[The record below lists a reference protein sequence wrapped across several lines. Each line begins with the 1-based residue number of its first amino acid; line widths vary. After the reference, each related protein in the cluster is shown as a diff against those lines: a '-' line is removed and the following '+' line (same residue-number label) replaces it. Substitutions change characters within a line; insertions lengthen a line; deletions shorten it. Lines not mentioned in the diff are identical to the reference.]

1 MVEAPGEACLRLGRA
16 CDPVVNDPWLNR
28 MELLIRHNRDDFR
41 VFRQFRQL
49 RERDLY
55 LCSPKELGTN
65 EGWRQF
71 DPLEKTSQ
79 FSRWDASVTDTYSV
93 RSRSA
98 RAVTCVRSDG
108 FFDLHGKLPS
118 RGARK
123 MTRASHWFVGAAVR
137 HESIEGT

>member
-1 MVEAPGEACLRLGRA
+1 MSPAFDSAGLA
-16 CDPVVNDPWLNR
+16 DPVVNDPWLNR

-79 FSRWDASVTDTYSV
+79 FLQMGRVGYRHVYRALTLGARRHVVAV
-93 RSRSA
+93 RRVLRPPRQA
-98 RAVTCVRSDG
+98 
-108 FFDLHGKLPS
+108 PS

-123 MTRASHWFVGAAVR
+123 MTRASPLFVAAAVR